1 MSFFNIPVIAPYYRG
16 DNLLYKNKYG
26 YLIGTILHDLELFK
40 KASYQ
45 EKIDAF
51 IGVYLFSIVSVHMD
65 LLGQPKG
72 LNNAKIFKNKIY
84 VITNTIMH
92 NELLQKIGVL
102 YLEIKLLKEYKYTPE
117 NSDKNM
123 DQILNILDDTL
134 IYIIHIILSFN
145 YLKIRD
151 YIESFTTEKFPIIY
165 ETINSDLDIDISSIL
180 SKIDEK
186 INESF
191 YCLDPI
197 IEFNEYGMEIIPV
210 FHDLFYGSNSIVRNF
225 RNVFEIKKVDSSFS
239 KYNLSQEPLRY
250 INEIIEEIELI
261 KFYHLKDI

>member
-1 MSFFNIPVIAPYYRG
+1 MSFSRIPVITPHYRG
-16 DNLLYKNKYG
+16 DNQLYKNKYG
-26 YLIGTILHDLELFK
+26 CLVGTILHDLGLFN

-65 LLGQPKG
+65 LIGQPKG
-72 LNNAKIFKNKIY
+72 LDNAKKFKNKIY

-92 NELLQKIGVL
+92 NELVQKIGVL
-102 YLEIKLLKEYKYTPE
+102 YLEIKLLKEYKYVPE
-117 NSDKNM
+117 NSDKTM

-134 IYIIHIILSFN
+134 IYIIHMILSFN
-145 YLKIRD
+145 YLKITD

-165 ETINSDLDIDISSIL
+165 DTINPDLNIDISSIL

-191 YCLDPI
+191 YCFDPV

-210 FHDLFYGSNSIVRNF
+210 FHDIFYGCYSIVRNF
-225 RNVFEIKKVDSSFS
+225 RNIFEIKPVDSSFS
-239 KYNLSQEPLRY
+239 KYNSKQDPLKY
-250 INEIIEEIELI
+250 INEIIEEIKFI
-261 KFYHLKDI
+261 KFNDLKDI